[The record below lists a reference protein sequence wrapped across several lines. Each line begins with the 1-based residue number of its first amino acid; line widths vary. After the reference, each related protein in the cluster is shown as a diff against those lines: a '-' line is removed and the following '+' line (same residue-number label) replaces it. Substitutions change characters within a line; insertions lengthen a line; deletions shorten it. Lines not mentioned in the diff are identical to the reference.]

1 MENTV
6 EQFPQ
11 IVGRLE
17 SLQTIHEESAKIA
30 NKVSTLTENQA
41 AVLKNLEENQ
51 ELLKK
56 VRFILFIL
64 LLFFLD
70 RSNIWP
76 KFRNDQGEL

>member
-1 MENTV
+1 VENTV

-41 AVLKNLEENQ
+41 AVLRNLEENQ

-56 VRFILFIL
+56 VRYFALFYSY
-64 LLFFLD
+64 F
-70 RSNIWP
+70 
-76 KFRNDQGEL
+76 G